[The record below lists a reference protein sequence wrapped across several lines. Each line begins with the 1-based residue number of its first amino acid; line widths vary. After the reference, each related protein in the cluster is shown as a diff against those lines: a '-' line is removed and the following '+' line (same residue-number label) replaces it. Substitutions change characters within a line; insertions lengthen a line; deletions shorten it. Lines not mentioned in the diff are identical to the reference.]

1 MNYIT
6 KYCQKYSSRQT
17 IFHFFYGLGAAKPG
31 ILLAGAYYLIC
42 EILRIP
48 QNRGSFCPCVTN
60 CRGLS
65 PLPAGA
71 GHAALLCIA
80 AAVTV
85 FFVPVQKQQ
94 PQAQYLLKDNAGRLA
109 LYTPDGTGPLAQYDV
124 YTRLLPEPDCLALQ
138 QGVSIYTEAELQQ
151 KLEDYG
157 L

>member
-1 MNYIT
+1 MRYQLPRG
-6 KYCQKYSSRQT
+6 YRRYLL
-17 IFHFFYGLGAAKPG
+17 GLAM
-31 ILLAGAYYLIC
+31 L
-42 EILRIP
+42 
-48 QNRGSFCPCVTN
+48 
-60 CRGLS
+60 
-65 PLPAGA
+65 
-71 GHAALLCIA
+71 ALLCIA

-109 LYTPDGTGPLAQYDV
+109 LYTPDGTGPLAQ
-124 YTRLLPEPDCLALQ
+124 PDCLALQ

>member
-1 MNYIT
+1 MRYQLPRG
-6 KYCQKYSSRQT
+6 YRRYLL
-17 IFHFFYGLGAAKPG
+17 GLAM
-31 ILLAGAYYLIC
+31 L
-42 EILRIP
+42 
-48 QNRGSFCPCVTN
+48 
-60 CRGLS
+60 
-65 PLPAGA
+65 
-71 GHAALLCIA
+71 ALLCIA

-85 FFVPVQKQQ
+85 FFVPVQKQP

-109 LYTPDGTGPLAQYDV
+109 LYTPGGTGPLAQYDV

>member
-1 MNYIT
+1 MRYQLPRG
-6 KYCQKYSSRQT
+6 YRRYLL
-17 IFHFFYGLGAAKPG
+17 GLAM
-31 ILLAGAYYLIC
+31 L
-42 EILRIP
+42 
-48 QNRGSFCPCVTN
+48 
-60 CRGLS
+60 
-65 PLPAGA
+65 
-71 GHAALLCIA
+71 ALLCIA

-151 KLEDYG
+151 KLEARASPRKCLPYF
-157 L
+157 LP

>member
-1 MNYIT
+1 MRYQLPRG
-6 KYCQKYSSRQT
+6 YRRYLL
-17 IFHFFYGLGAAKPG
+17 GLAM
-31 ILLAGAYYLIC
+31 L
-42 EILRIP
+42 
-48 QNRGSFCPCVTN
+48 
-60 CRGLS
+60 
-65 PLPAGA
+65 
-71 GHAALLCIA
+71 ALLCIA

-151 KLEDYG
+151 KLEASSIICAFG
-157 L
+157 LASAAPRSPYRHLELCGIA